1 MRNKNKKNSCF
12 RENKVNSLA
21 RTCRSNECPTEII
34 GHKLEVSQFDLIG
47 WYFLFSFKCL
57 IAGIKRGAGFNY
69 SGFFCAGRSYEE
81 RKETRDP
88 GLFARVVIVRN
99 HGI

>member
-1 MRNKNKKNSCF
+1 MRNTNKKNSCF
-12 RENKVNSLA
+12 RDNKVNSLA

-47 WYFLFSFKCL
+47 WYFLLSFKCL

-69 SGFFCAGRSYEE
+69 GGFFVQAGAMKKE
-81 RKETRDP
+81 RR
-88 GLFARVVIVRN
+88 L
-99 HGI
+99 GIQGYLQEL